1 MGLPNSHRK
10 TTTFVGALTTRGM
23 IAPFVLGG
31 PINRAAFEA
40 HVEKVLVPELQPGH
54 ITVMDNLS
62 SHKGPRV
69 RAMIEAAGAELRFL
83 PPYSPDINP
92 IENAFA
98 KLKAPLRN
106 AAERTVDGLW
116 TAIGRIIDLF
126 SPAECANSFSACGY
140 QPDRW
145 DAVLDP
151 FGKHHSGK

>member
-1 MGLPNSHRK
+1 MANEQDRPDVLTRRQAWFHNQIDLDPDRPVFIDETWAKTNMGRTHGRCRRGERLAHGLAQQPPEDHHLRRCADDARHDR
-10 TTTFVGALTTRGM
+10 AL
-23 IAPFVLGG
+23 
-31 PINRAAFEA
+31 
-40 HVEKVLVPELQPGH
+40 
-54 ITVMDNLS
+54 
-62 SHKGPRV
+62 
-69 RAMIEAAGAELRFL
+69 L
-83 PPYSPDINP
+83 PPDSLDFDP

-145 DAVLDP
+145 DAAL
-151 FGKHHSGK
+151 SGFPPR